1 MNELEVVK
9 TTLKDAVPII
19 NRLPKYSGWTQG
31 IMTRLCDAGQ
41 ECDYY
46 VCVSK
51 VNQADRGKWLY
62 DMTWLWRERDLLI
75 DVGLVLECEW
85 GYFPAV
91 RVDFVKLLLA
101 KAKLR
106 CMIFWAANRQD
117 AIDYVLHLVEVIGEF
132 QRTELKDNYL
142 FCVWLENEARFYFN
156 VYPNG

>member
-1 MNELEVVK
+1 
-9 TTLKDAVPII
+9 
-19 NRLPKYSGWTQG
+19 
-31 IMTRLCDAGQ
+31 
-41 ECDYY
+41 
-46 VCVSK
+46 
-51 VNQADRGKWLY
+51 
-62 DMTWLWRERDLLI
+62 MTWLRRAGDLLI

-91 RVDFVKLLLA
+91 CADFVKLLLA

-142 FCVWLENEARFYFN
+142 FYVWLDDETRFYFN
-156 VYPNG
+156 AYPNEMNILK